1 MIELKNI
8 NKEFL
13 FGTEKFKIFQDF
25 NLLIE
30 EGSFVI
36 VFGPSGC
43 GKSTL
48 INLLSGIDLPDSGQ
62 VKSAL
67 GFNKQRIGYV
77 SQNNSLL
84 PWLTVLENTAFTL
97 KLRGISKTDR
107 NIKAREI
114 LCEMSLE
121 KYENFYPR
129 QLSGGLTQLV
139 AFARA
144 VAAESDLILMD
155 EPFSSLD
162 FLHRNK
168 LQDVIKKLH
177 LKYLFTVVFVTHQV
191 DEALYIG
198 ERLVALAATKPT
210 KVLIDISLKNI
221 MDKDSETF
229 YKVQNKILNLNYQN
243 EI

>member
-13 FGTEKFKIFQDF
+13 FGTEKLKIFQDF

-48 INLLSGIDLPDSGQ
+48 INLLSGIDWPDSGQ

-107 NIKAREI
+107 NMKAREI
-114 LCEMSLE
+114 LCEMDLE

-162 FLHRNK
+162 FLRRNK
-168 LQDVIKKLH
+168 LQDIIKKLH

-221 MDKDSETF
+221 MDKDSEAF